1 MHTDYPHSAI
11 ATVGFFDGVHKGHQ
25 YLIEQLRLLSAERHK
40 QNAVITF
47 AQHPRQVLNQGFQA
61 DLLTLSSEKQ
71 ALLKA
76 LNVDRCIV
84 LDFTPE
90 LAKLSAK
97 QFMQILRQDY
107 CIDGLLVGY
116 DHRFGHDRNEG
127 FSHYEEYGRELG
139 MSVFQAK
146 PYTLEN
152 GNPVSSSSI
161 RKMLRAGQIREAN
174 ACLGY
179 SYTLSGKVVVGHQ
192 VGRTIGFPTAN
203 IQVDKDKLLPTD
215 GVYAVKVKIADKTF
229 GGMLSI
235 GKRPTMDNG
244 SDRSIEVHIFDFQ
257 QDLYGKEITLSLIRR
272 TREEIKFNTQ
282 EALISQL
289 HKDKS
294 QIIQILK
301 ETES

>member
-25 YLIEQLRLLSAERHK
+25 YLIEQLRLLSAERRE

-61 DLLTLSSEKQ
+61 DLLTLRSEKQ

-146 PYTLEN
+146 PYMLEN
-152 GNPVSSSSI
+152 GNPISSSSI

-257 QDLYGKEITLSLIRR
+257 QDLYGREITLSLIQR